1 MYGSECKSLATTPF
15 QHQRQIYVKDHI
27 SPISKIIE
35 FGVGKIL
42 ETEKGKAALVAL
54 GLVVCGLVGGN
65 HCAART
71 RDRQVQVV
79 VVLGP

>member
-1 MYGSECKSLATTPF
+1 MICNNSISTSTADL
-15 QHQRQIYVKDHI
+15 RQGPNESDI
-27 SPISKIIE
+27 KIIE

-71 RDRQVQVV
+71 RDRQAQVV
-79 VVLGP
+79 VVFGP

>member
-1 MYGSECKSLATTPF
+1 MICNNSISTSTVYL
-15 QHQRQIYVKDHI
+15 RQGPKRSDIKNN
-27 SPISKIIE
+27 
-35 FGVGKIL
+35 GVWARRKYRK
-42 ETEKGKAALVAL
+42 EKRRAALVAL